1 MPYNFDKNFE
11 ELPETLPLFPLSKVL
26 LLPRAKLPL
35 NLFENRYLHMLDY
48 ALANGR
54 SIGMI
59 QPSEK
64 KRDSKSKKEP
74 KLYSIGCA
82 GYITAFSQT
91 NDNRY
96 EIILKGLCRFELK
109 SELNVMNG
117 FRRGKVLWKPFKNDF
132 ESPVLKNKEKRSV
145 FIENLKFYLDKMSI
159 NADWEA
165 IEVSSDEDLINSI
178 SMGCPFDVNEKQAL
192 LQAQSLD
199 ERVDILI
206 SLMKMSM
213 SMSFSSASGVSEKLS
228 WCMNDFDES
237 ILPFLICPKTGQ
249 DLLYDKKKKILHT
262 ADRKNIYKI
271 KKGVPLLVAD

>member
-1 MPYNFDKNFE
+1 MPYNFNKNFE
-11 ELPETLPLFPLSKVL
+11 ELPEILPLFPLSKVL

-35 NLFENRYLHMLDY
+35 NLFENKYLHMLDY

-59 QPSEK
+59 QPTEK
-64 KRDSKSKKEP
+64 KKNPKSKKEP
-74 KLYSIGCA
+74 RLYSIGCA

-109 SELNVMNG
+109 SELNLMNG
-117 FRRGKVLWKPFKNDF
+117 FRRGKVLWKPFKSDF
-132 ESPVLKNKEKRSV
+132 ESPVLKNKEKRPV
-145 FIENLKFYLDKMSI
+145 FIENLKFYLEKMSI

-165 IEVSSDEDLINSI
+165 IEVSSDEDLVNSI

-199 ERVDILI
+199 ERLDILI

-213 SMSFSSASGVSEKLS
+213 SFSSVQGVSEKLS
-228 WCMNDFDES
+228 
-237 ILPFLICPKTGQ
+237 
-249 DLLYDKKKKILHT
+249 
-262 ADRKNIYKI
+262 
-271 KKGVPLLVAD
+271 

>member
-11 ELPETLPLFPLSKVL
+11 ELPKTIPLFPLSKVL

-59 QPSEK
+59 QPTEK
-64 KRDSKSKKEP
+64 KKDP
-74 KLYSIGCA
+74 KLYSVGCA

-109 SELNVMNG
+109 SELNLING
-117 FRRGKVLWKPFKNDF
+117 FRRAKVIWKPFKSDF
-132 ESPVLKNKEKRSV
+132 VRPVLKNKEKRAV
-145 FIENLKFYLDKMSI
+145 FIQNLKFYLEKMSI

-165 IEVSSDEDLINSI
+165 IEVSSDEDLVNSI

-192 LQAQSLD
+192 LQAKSLD
-199 ERVDILI
+199 ERLDILI

-213 SMSFSSASGVSEKLS
+213 SFSSVSGISEKLS
-228 WCMNDFDES
+228 
-237 ILPFLICPKTGQ
+237 
-249 DLLYDKKKKILHT
+249 
-262 ADRKNIYKI
+262 
-271 KKGVPLLVAD
+271 

>member
-59 QPSEK
+59 QPTEK

-109 SELNVMNG
+109 SELNVING
-117 FRRGKVLWKPFKNDF
+117 FRRGKVLWKPFKGDF

-213 SMSFSSASGVSEKLS
+213 SFSSVSGISEKLS
-228 WCMNDFDES
+228 
-237 ILPFLICPKTGQ
+237 
-249 DLLYDKKKKILHT
+249 
-262 ADRKNIYKI
+262 
-271 KKGVPLLVAD
+271 

>member
-1 MPYNFDKNFE
+1 MLYRFDKNFE
-11 ELPETLPLFPLSKVL
+11 DLPRRLPLFPLSKVL

-64 KRDSKSKKEP
+64 SNTNNGKKNP

-96 EIILKGLCRFELK
+96 EIILRGLCRFEITN
-109 SELNVMNG
+109 ELPIRNG
-117 FRRGKVLWKPFKNDF
+117 FRSADVNWNSFREDFRVLD
-132 ESPVLKNKEKRSV
+132 LRNKIKRHE
-145 FIENLKFYLDKMSI
+145 FIETLKLYLKKMSI

-165 IEVSSDEDLINSI
+165 IEVSNDEDLVNSI

-192 LQAQSLD
+192 LQAKDLD
-199 ERVDILI
+199 ERIEILI
-206 SLMKMSM
+206 SLMRMAM
-213 SMSFSSASGVSEKLS
+213 NMNAMVDSSTTLS
-228 WCMNDFDES
+228 
-237 ILPFLICPKTGQ
+237 
-249 DLLYDKKKKILHT
+249 
-262 ADRKNIYKI
+262 
-271 KKGVPLLVAD
+271 

>member
-11 ELPETLPLFPLSKVL
+11 ELPEILPLFPLSKVL

-59 QPSEK
+59 QPTEK
-64 KRDSKSKKEP
+64 KKDSKSKKEP

-109 SELNVMNG
+109 SELNLMNG
-117 FRRGKVLWKPFKNDF
+117 FRRGKVLWKPFKSDF

-145 FIENLKFYLDKMSI
+145 FIENLKFYLEKMSI

-165 IEVSSDEDLINSI
+165 IEVSSDEDLVNSI

-199 ERVDILI
+199 ERLDILI

-213 SMSFSSASGVSEKLS
+213 SFNSAQGVSEKLS
-228 WCMNDFDES
+228 
-237 ILPFLICPKTGQ
+237 
-249 DLLYDKKKKILHT
+249 
-262 ADRKNIYKI
+262 
-271 KKGVPLLVAD
+271 

>member
-59 QPSEK
+59 QPTEK
-64 KRDSKSKKEP
+64 IRDLKSRKEP
-74 KLYSIGCA
+74 KLYTIGCA

-109 SELNVMNG
+109 SELNLMNG
-117 FRRGKVLWKPFKNDF
+117 FRRAKVGWKPFKGDF
-132 ESPVLKNKEKRSV
+132 DRSVLKNREKRSV
-145 FIENLKFYLDKMSI
+145 FIENLKFYLEKMSI

-165 IEVSSDEDLINSI
+165 IEVSSDEDLVNSI

-199 ERVDILI
+199 ERLDVLI
-206 SLMKMSM
+206 SLMKMSV
-213 SMSFSSASGVSEKLS
+213 SFSSASGLSEKLS
-228 WCMNDFDES
+228 
-237 ILPFLICPKTGQ
+237 
-249 DLLYDKKKKILHT
+249 
-262 ADRKNIYKI
+262 
-271 KKGVPLLVAD
+271 

>member
-35 NLFENRYLHMLDY
+35 NLFENKYLHMLDY

-59 QPSEK
+59 QPTEK

-109 SELNVMNG
+109 SELNLMNG
-117 FRRGKVLWKPFKNDF
+117 FRRGKVLWKPFKSDF

-145 FIENLKFYLDKMSI
+145 FIENLKFYLEKMSI

-165 IEVSSDEDLINSI
+165 IEVSSDEDLVNSI

-199 ERVDILI
+199 ERLDILI

-213 SMSFSSASGVSEKLS
+213 SFSSVQGVSEKLS
-228 WCMNDFDES
+228 
-237 ILPFLICPKTGQ
+237 
-249 DLLYDKKKKILHT
+249 
-262 ADRKNIYKI
+262 
-271 KKGVPLLVAD
+271 

>member
-11 ELPETLPLFPLSKVL
+11 ELPKTIPLFPLSKVL

-59 QPSEK
+59 QPTEK
-64 KRDSKSKKEP
+64 KKDP
-74 KLYSIGCA
+74 KLYSVGCA

-109 SELNVMNG
+109 SELNLING
-117 FRRGKVLWKPFKNDF
+117 FRRAKVIWKPFKSDF
-132 ESPVLKNKEKRSV
+132 VRPVLKNKEKRAV
-145 FIENLKFYLDKMSI
+145 FIENLKFYLEKMSI

-165 IEVSSDEDLINSI
+165 IEVSSDEDLVNSI
-178 SMGCPFDVNEKQAL
+178 SMGCPFDVSEKQAL
-192 LQAQSLD
+192 LQAKSLD
-199 ERVDILI
+199 ERLDILI

-213 SMSFSSASGVSEKLS
+213 SFSSVSGISEKLS
-228 WCMNDFDES
+228 
-237 ILPFLICPKTGQ
+237 
-249 DLLYDKKKKILHT
+249 
-262 ADRKNIYKI
+262 
-271 KKGVPLLVAD
+271 

>member
-1 MPYNFDKNFE
+1 MPYNFNKNFE

-35 NLFENRYLHMLDY
+35 NLFENKYLHMLDY

-64 KRDSKSKKEP
+64 KKDPKSKKEP
-74 KLYSIGCA
+74 SLYSIGCA

-109 SELNVMNG
+109 SELNLMNG
-117 FRRGKVLWKPFKNDF
+117 FRRGKVLWKPFRGDF
-132 ESPVLKNKEKRSV
+132 EPPVLKNKEKRSV
-145 FIENLKFYLDKMSI
+145 FIENLKFYLEKMSI

-199 ERVDILI
+199 ERAYILI

-213 SMSFSSASGVSEKLS
+213 SFSSGSGESVKLS
-228 WCMNDFDES
+228 
-237 ILPFLICPKTGQ
+237 
-249 DLLYDKKKKILHT
+249 
-262 ADRKNIYKI
+262 
-271 KKGVPLLVAD
+271 

>member
-11 ELPETLPLFPLSKVL
+11 ELPKTLPLFPLSKVL

-35 NLFENRYLHMLDY
+35 NLFENKYLHMLDY

-59 QPSEK
+59 QPTQK
-64 KRDSKSKKEP
+64 NRGSKSSKET
-74 KLYSIGCA
+74 KLYSVGCA

-96 EIILKGLCRFELK
+96 EIILKGLCRFKLK
-109 SELNVMNG
+109 SELNLMNG
-117 FRRGKVLWKPFKNDF
+117 FRRGKVLWKPFRSDF
-132 ESPVLKNKEKRSV
+132 EPLVLKSKEKRSV
-145 FIENLKFYLDKMSI
+145 FIENLKVYLEKKSI

-192 LQAQSLD
+192 LQAKSLD

-213 SMSFSSASGVSEKLS
+213 SFSSSPGESVKLS
-228 WCMNDFDES
+228 
-237 ILPFLICPKTGQ
+237 
-249 DLLYDKKKKILHT
+249 
-262 ADRKNIYKI
+262 
-271 KKGVPLLVAD
+271 